1 MADEPKTEEKELMEN
16 KEKAVTPTELEEVE
30 KVEKTLTQK
39 EVDELIIERV
49 KRERDKFAKDLG
61 IGEDFNKEEYKKY
74 KEFIDNQKSAS
85 EKLMEENAKLK
96 QEKELALLEVRNSK
110 IERTTEEVLKEL
122 EVDTKYVKTI
132 LKLAN
137 VDVKEIS
144 RETLKPIIEKVIEEE
159 LPMLIN
165 NEKIKIGVDKPE
177 DKKIVSGTKD
187 YLDKK
192 YANNP
197 YYNK

>member
-1 MADEPKTEEKELMEN
+1 MED
-16 KEKAVTPTELEEVE
+16 KEKTVTPTETEKVE
-30 KVEKTLTQK
+30 KVEEKTLTQK

-74 KEFIDNQKSAS
+74 KEFIDNQKSEA
-85 EKLMEENAKLK
+85 EKLAEENAKLK
-96 QEKELALLEVRNSK
+96 QEKEQALLEVRNSK

-122 EVDTKYVKTI
+122 EVDTKYVRTI
-132 LKLAN
+132 LKLA
-137 VDVKEIS
+137 DLSTIEEIS
-144 RETLKPIIEKVIEEE
+144 NDVLKPIIQKTIEDE

-165 NEKIKIGVDKPE
+165 GEKIKIGADKP
-177 DKKIVSGTKD
+177 DDAKPVSGVKD

-192 YANNP
+192 YANSP
-197 YYNK
+197 YYKK

>member
-110 IERTTEEVLKEL
+110 IERTTEELLKEL

-137 VDVKEIS
+137 VDVEEIS

>member
-1 MADEPKTEEKELMEN
+1 MEN

-30 KVEKTLTQK
+30 KVVEKTLTQK

-49 KRERDKFAKDLG
+49 KREKDKFAKDLG
-61 IGEDFNKEEYKKY
+61 IGEDFNKEDYKKY
-74 KEFIDNQKSAS
+74 KEFIDNQKTVAD
-85 EKLMEENAKLK
+85 KLAEENAKLK
-96 QEKELALLEVRNSK
+96 EEKQQALLEVRNSK

-137 VDVKEIS
+137 VDVEEIS

-165 NEKIKIGVDKPE
+165 NEKIKIGADKPE
-177 DKKIVSGTKD
+177 DKKMVSGVKD

-197 YYNK
+197 YYKK

>member
-1 MADEPKTEEKELMEN
+1 MED
-16 KEKAVTPTELEEVE
+16 KEKTVTPTETKVE
-30 KVEKTLTQK
+30 KVEKTLTQS
-39 EVDELIIERV
+39 EVDEMIVERL

-61 IGEDFNKEEYKKY
+61 IGDDFNKEEYKKY

-85 EKLMEENAKLK
+85 EKLAEENAKLK
-96 QEKELALLEVRNSK
+96 EEKELALLEVRKSK

-122 EVDTKYVKTI
+122 EVDTKYVRTI

-137 VDVKEIS
+137 VEVDEIS
-144 RETLKPIIEKVIEEE
+144 TETLKPIIQKVIEEE

-165 NEKIKIGVDKPE
+165 NDKIKIGAEKPE

-197 YYNK
+197 YYKK

>member
-137 VDVKEIS
+137 VDVEEIS